1 MNIIKKYHI
10 KAKKSLWQNFLVD
23 IEKLFFISNKLEIK
37 WKNIVEVGPWYGALT
52 EKLLEKKP
60 KALNLI
66 ELDNNMVN
74 ILKDRIESWD
84 LKAWKTNLTIEN
96 IDVLKYFPDF
106 ENYFVIANIP
116 YYITSPILRHFFY
129 DVKNTPEKM
138 LILMQKDVW
147 DKILKGVESWKL
159 KVESK
164 SWKNTSPLAPLP
176 QGTLSCPKAGT
187 IHLVLQGEGDSKG
200 KGRKNKKIK
209 NSVLSLFM
217 QKKSYIS
224 EVLLVGKEC
233 FSPSPK
239 VDSSVLLFEKHNLYE
254 EVDDKDFLEFIKL
267 AFSENRKKL
276 SKNLAKKY
284 KKEDILKI
292 FKENNIWEN
301 TRAEELDIALYC
313 KLVWVFNNILNKNS

>member
-1 MNIIKKYHI
+1 MNIIKKYQI

-23 IEKLFFISNKLEIK
+23 LWKLEIISETLDIK
-37 WKNIVEVGPWYGALT
+37 WKNIVEVGPGYWALT
-52 EKLLEKKP
+52 EKLLEKEP

-66 ELDNNMVN
+66 ELDNNMVD
-74 ILKDRIESWD
+74 ILKDRMENND

-96 IDVLKYFPDF
+96 IDVLKYCPDF
-106 ENYFVIANIP
+106 ESYFVIANIP

-129 DVKNTPEKM
+129 NVKNTPEKM

-147 DKILKGVESWKL
+147 DKIMKGVESIKY
-159 KVESK
+159 KVESI
-164 SWKNTSPLAPLP
+164 KNTSPLTPL
-176 QGTLSCPKAGT
+176 LK
-187 IHLVLQGEGDSKG
+187 GEGDSK
-200 KGRKNKKIK
+200 KKQKIK

-224 EVLLVGKEC
+224 EVLFVGKEC

-254 EVDDKDFLEFIKL
+254 EVNDKDFLEFIKL

-313 KLVWVFNNILNKNS
+313 KLVLVFNNILNK